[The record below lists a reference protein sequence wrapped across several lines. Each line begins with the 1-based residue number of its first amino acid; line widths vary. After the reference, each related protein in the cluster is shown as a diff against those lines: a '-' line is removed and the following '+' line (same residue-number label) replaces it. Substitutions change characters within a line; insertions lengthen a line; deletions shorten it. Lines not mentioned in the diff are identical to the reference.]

1 MLVSW
6 IARTLYTARATTEI
20 RERMLKM
27 ALCNKSQ
34 HEEGSKNPLHAR
46 DHMSCDTRETRE
58 SSDRQIKRESVQRYN
73 LLPQGGGGGRWHLL
87 YHASHQYL
95 GKYLVASPGVFQSS
109 YFLSGAIFLQK
120 LSSLKQIFPDK

>member
-6 IARTLYTARATTEI
+6 IARTIYAARATTEI

-34 HEEGSKNPLHAR
+34 HAEGSKNPLDAR

-58 SSDRQIKRESVQRYN
+58 SSDRQIKRESMQRYN
-73 LLPQGGGGGRWHLL
+73 LLPQGGGEGGT
-87 YHASHQYL
+87 Y
-95 GKYLVASPGVFQSS
+95 
-109 YFLSGAIFLQK
+109 
-120 LSSLKQIFPDK
+120 

>member
-20 RERMLKM
+20 RERILKM

-46 DHMSCDTRETRE
+46 DHMSCDTNETRE
-58 SSDRQIKRESVQRYN
+58 SSDRQIKNRESVQRYN
-73 LLPQGGGGGRWHLL
+73 LLPQGGGEGGT
-87 YHASHQYL
+87 Y
-95 GKYLVASPGVFQSS
+95 
-109 YFLSGAIFLQK
+109 
-120 LSSLKQIFPDK
+120 